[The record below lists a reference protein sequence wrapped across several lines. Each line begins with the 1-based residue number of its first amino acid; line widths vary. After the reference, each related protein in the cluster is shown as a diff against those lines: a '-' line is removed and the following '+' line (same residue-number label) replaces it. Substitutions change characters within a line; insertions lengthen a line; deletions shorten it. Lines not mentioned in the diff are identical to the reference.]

1 MNTYIVR
8 VHYTHETETK
18 PLRVSA
24 DSPIEAVLQAGAYA
38 GRESEGNV
46 DTLELLS
53 VHKVNE
59 VLKEEW
65 SV

>member
-8 VHYTHETETK
+8 VDYTHETEIRS
-18 PLRVSA
+18 LRVSA

-38 GRESEGNV
+38 GRESDGNV
-46 DTLELLS
+46 DTLKLLS
-53 VHKVNE
+53 VQKVTE

-65 SV
+65 SI